1 MAQETA
7 RNTATAASYETL
19 TMEEINARFDGE
31 WVLLENPWFGPG
43 HQVLGGTLL
52 SHSPVEDQVHGQARI
67 LRPKR
72 AAFLYIGKPD
82 KDMLYCLNF

>member
-7 RNTATAASYETL
+7 QNTATATSYETL

-31 WVLLENPWFGPG
+31 WVLLENPWSEPG
-43 HQVLGGTLL
+43 QQVLGGTLL
-52 SHSPVEDQVHGQARI
+52 SHSASKDEVHAQARV

-72 AAFLYIGKPD
+72 AAFLYIGRGD
-82 KDMLYCLNF
+82 EDMEYLL

>member
-1 MAQETA
+1 MTSETA
-7 RNTATAASYETL
+7 QGTIAAVYETL
-19 TMEEINARFDGE
+19 TMEEINVRYDGE

-52 SHSPVEDQVHGQARI
+52 SHSEEEKEVHRQALL

-72 AAFLYIGKPD
+72 AAFLYIGRGD
-82 KDMLYCLNF
+82 ETMEYML